1 MQRFR
6 IVGLCLVAVF
16 ALSAVM
22 ATGASAESPPEV
34 GRCIKKTGGKF
45 KDGACKVASKAGEEK
60 FEWYPA
66 FVGGVVNKEPNT
78 PKLKFTSKSKE
89 KALIQLETVKE
100 EKIICTGTNGIGK
113 EGQTSSGEV
122 TGPKTSIATNVIFR
136 GCEFVEVG
144 ICSNTGTA
152 GEIKVNDLAGTLG
165 FETETGEKAKW
176 KVANLFV
183 PKTGEIFTEFTC
195 GGAPVVVKST
205 SALGGVMHN
214 VTANA
219 MKLVATVKFAATK
232 GKQKPEKYAK
242 DPVGTKRV
250 LQSNKLGLA
259 FSQAGQTLTTEQ
271 KNEEKLEISTLE

>member
-6 IVGLCLVAVF
+6 ILGLCLLAVF

-22 ATGASAESPPEV
+22 AAGASAESPPEV

-45 KDGACKVASKAGEEK
+45 KDGACKVAATPTEQK

-66 FVGGVVNKEPNT
+66 YVGGVVNTVPNT
-78 PKLKFTSKSKE
+78 PKLKFTSSAKE
-89 KALIQLETVKE
+89 NALIQLETVKE
-100 EKIICTGTNGIGK
+100 EKIICKGTNGVGK
-113 EGQTSSGEV
+113 EGQTSEGEV
-122 TGPKTSIATNVIFR
+122 TGPKKNIATKIIFR

-152 GEIKVNDLAGTLG
+152 GEIKVNDLEGNLG
-165 FETETGEKAKW
+165 FETETGTKDKW
-176 KVANLFV
+176 KVANLFR

-214 VTANA
+214 VKSNA
-219 MKLVATVKFAATK
+219 MVLSATVKFAATK
-232 GKQKPEKYAK
+232 GKQKPEKFAA
-242 DPVGTKRV
+242 DPAGTKRV

-259 FSQAGQTLTTEQ
+259 FSQAGQTLTTVQ
-271 KNEEKLEISTLE
+271 KNQEKLEISTIE